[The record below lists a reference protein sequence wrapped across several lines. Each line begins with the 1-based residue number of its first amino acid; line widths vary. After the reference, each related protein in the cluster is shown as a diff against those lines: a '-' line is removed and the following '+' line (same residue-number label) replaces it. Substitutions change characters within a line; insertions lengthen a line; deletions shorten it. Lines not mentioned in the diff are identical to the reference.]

1 MRDQGSPT
9 RDPHAVFHAALDVDV
24 ATDER
29 TARLGRIGHR
39 MAPSARAPS
48 MLISTSD
55 TQRSTV
61 PQEHDARLA
70 GARVDRAGRDR
81 RAVAG
86 AGNARSRRRSG
97 RRRCSL
103 WRRSASRLSSARR
116 PRRRRSRSHRRHPR
130 GRPPRHQRCRPVR
143 FRAGTADL
151 HRPVAPSPRDV
162 RSQSGSGP
170 GQCWSGMHSTTVVY
184 DEPAL
189 R

>member
-70 GARVDRAGRDR
+70 GARVDRAGRER
-81 RAVAG
+81 RAEE
-86 AGNARSRRRSG
+86 
-97 RRRCSL
+97 
-103 WRRSASRLSSARR
+103 ARR
-116 PRRRRSRSHRRHPR
+116 GCPAHVGLADAAATAATHGIGLRATSDA
-130 GRPPRHQRCRPVR
+130 GQFDV
-143 FRAGTADL
+143 RAGTADL

-162 RSQSGSGP
+162 RSRSGSRP